1 MPDREKVI
9 KKLEECLSASC
20 RGFRTCPYSDDDWDA
35 VREAL
40 ALLKEQ
46 EATEYVD
53 DGLDSVNGKIAT
65 RYRCKFCGQT
75 MTCEF
80 EKSPK
85 KFVTYCIRCGRKVLW
100 NA

>member
-1 MPDREKVI
+1 MSDQERII

-46 EATEYVD
+46 EPVPVEWQ
-53 DGLDSVNGKIAT
+53 GIPL
-65 RYRCKFCGQT
+65 CGACHAAFLNMRPQ
-75 MTCEF
+75 
-80 EKSPK
+80 K
-85 KFVTYCIRCGRKVLW
+85 YCHECGRRVNW
-100 NA
+100 E